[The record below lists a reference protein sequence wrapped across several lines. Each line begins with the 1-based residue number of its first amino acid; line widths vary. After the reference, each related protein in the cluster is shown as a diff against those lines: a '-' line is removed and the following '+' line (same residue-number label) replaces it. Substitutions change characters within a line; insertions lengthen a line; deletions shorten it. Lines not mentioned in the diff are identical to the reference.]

1 MQITKNLNKKLLK
14 YSFLILNQFLKSDL
28 IPWRNLI
35 WKIRRRW
42 ARDEFQAVH
51 IFYKLGI
58 KDINLYLF
66 FQVNLDS
73 GMRFA
78 DHRART

>member
-1 MQITKNLNKKLLK
+1 MTLSLEDI
-14 YSFLILNQFLKSDL
+14 QFEGFGE
-28 IPWRNLI
+28 
-35 WKIRRRW
+35 
-42 ARDEFQAVH
+42 DEHVMNFKQLH

-78 DHRART
+78 DHRARTQRSS